1 MLNEAF
7 KQENQRKHGFSQ
19 RQILPLYKIDGE
31 NRTREMSSIFNFNL
45 ITIYTKRTSIESGL
59 PKLIGN

>member
-45 ITIYTKRTSIESGL
+45 ITTKRTSIESGL